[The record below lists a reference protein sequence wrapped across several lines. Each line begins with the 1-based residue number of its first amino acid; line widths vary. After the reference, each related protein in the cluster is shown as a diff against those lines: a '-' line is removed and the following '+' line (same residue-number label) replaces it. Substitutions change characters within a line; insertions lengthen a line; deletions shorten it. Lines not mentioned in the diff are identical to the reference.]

1 MSFGGFGSGFGSNNQ
16 QQQQQ
21 QQQQPSG
28 FGGFGASTSTPSSGF
43 GTNPAGGFG
52 ATSNTG
58 GGMFGQTTPTPSGF
72 GSTTGAF
79 GSATSGFGS
88 KPAFG
93 STPTTTATSGGLFG
107 GSSTPST
114 GTGFGGF
121 GSNTNTTTPSAFG
134 SNTGSG
140 LFGNANKPAGGFGTA
155 ATPSPMFGGGNTA
168 SNTGTG
174 FGGFGATNTLGGAT
188 GDPPGTAVTPF
199 QAFTEKEP
207 NSSTNLSNAFQ
218 NILFQ
223 DPYKKWSADEL
234 RLADYVQ
241 GRRHGNP
248 SGAGAFGVGSG
259 FGGGFG
265 NTNQTNTTTGGFG
278 ATNNTTGGLF
288 GSNTNTNTASGFGGG
303 FGANNNAAASNT
315 GGGLFGNANKPA
327 TGGLFGGGN
336 TTQNQGGGMFGGGN
350 TNTGTSGFGA
360 TNTTGGG
367 LFGGS
372 NNAASN
378 TGGLFGTNAQAKPA
392 NTGFSF
398 GNNTNTPSTGFGNTS
413 SGFGTTATNTAG
425 GGLFGNANANT
436 NAQAGGG
443 LFGNTS
449 QQQPN
454 PSGGMFGQAQTQQSG
469 GLFANQQ
476 KPATGGLFGSAPTAA
491 NTNTGGGL
499 FGNTQQQ
506 GATGLG
512 GAATGGLFGAKP
524 AATGGLFGG
533 GNPIAG
539 NTGGGLFGG
548 AATNNQAQQAAG
560 TGLFGGAT
568 NQQKPGFFGGMTAA
582 PSGGFFGGTPA
593 QNQGGLFS
601 NAGNQQQQ
609 SIGLGSSLLGGGQ
622 QVNNAPPGLTA
633 NLSDVSAYGSPSL
646 FSGLGGNEVP
656 NPGPL
661 AVPLSG
667 QPKPKRPSIFPMYKF
682 TPAASGRFGT
692 PQKRGFGFSYS
703 TYGTPAGASPAGL
716 SGTPSSLG
724 RSLLGSTPSG
734 TALSKSVSSNNL
746 RRNVNTDD
754 SILLPGAFSNTNNT
768 RWYGSTG
775 SKKLVIN
782 RELRSDL
789 FSTPL
794 KDKQNNDNGS
804 GPRKL
809 AKRVSFD
816 THVDGEDSPP
826 VRAAL
831 PAPGDVPSSPAEETP
846 RLEKLTPVTN
856 GLRTPEM
863 EYLKSKD
870 KELAIVPEE
879 DSATPEPDVNGFD
892 NAPGKYWMEP
902 SREELQNMNRIQRQ
916 RIDNFTVGR
925 ENVGSI
931 TFKIPVDISGID
943 LDELCGG
950 IIQLEPRSATVY
962 PIAAKKPPVG
972 KGLNVPARISLEQSW
987 PRGGRDRRVASDP
1000 KRFNK
1005 HIERLKRIVD
1015 TTFESYDVDSGVW
1028 TFSVEH
1034 FTTYGLD
1041 DSDEETDF
1049 DMTVDPPAGD
1059 SPPATFHA
1067 PTSSQ
1072 NDDAMVFSQSHML
1085 PGAFDEQQGLF
1096 AAELTRPQSF
1106 LGVSSADSATHDV
1119 KLSLEDDHI
1128 AEYEMSEDEDMTRS
1142 SFGHHLAAEHDD
1154 ASSEGGQ
1161 DIKRATSTPG
1171 GILRARM
1178 RAMKDSAGPVKLEV
1192 ADGDDWTEMLRKTV
1206 SPMKRDRQLAKELT
1220 GSSAKRGGKSVSF
1233 DVDEEPGLRKS
1244 SIWGRSAARPDR
1256 KDGHAAGAQIGMEQ
1270 GRGFATSI
1278 DLMNSL
1284 FEKPK
1289 PKPLRKES
1297 NASPSA
1303 RGFPKWPYERQ
1314 AKTATAEDG
1323 ELAFHSA
1330 SRPTWGPDETL
1341 VLIRSL
1347 DGSHSRRSIRDNAD
1361 ILTFQRSSIRTE
1373 EQDVR
1378 LATFAAESSKNFLS
1392 SQDIVTEIRV
1402 IEGVPCATLHTTSLK
1417 SVFHQQ
1423 NVNDAASIHEKQVWE
1438 LASILFDDLD
1448 GLNATEE
1455 GEHLVRRNR
1464 LSQFWSDLVEQAS
1477 STAISMAAT
1486 SEEKA
1491 LACLAGHRV
1500 AEACKYLLDGKNF
1513 RLATLVPLIGTS
1525 DVTKREMRE
1534 QIKSWL
1540 DSKMLSEFSE
1550 AIRTIYELL
1559 SGNVC
1564 VCEGL
1569 KGMPNEDRVDSFVI
1583 SKNFGLDWRQ
1593 SFGLRLWYAISSHD
1607 DLSAAVQEYKDD
1619 IDQDKEDLPRPWY
1632 VEQGIAPLWNDANLD
1647 ARQDLLWG
1655 LLQLYADQ
1663 DADLESIL
1671 RPENSQLSP
1680 LDARLRWQLGIAL
1693 TSTGKVSYG
1702 ASGVEKAD
1710 AATIAYAAQLT
1721 RAGEW
1726 LEAAFVLLHLHHTAS
1741 RKKALQEHLCQ
1752 HANLIGSESDS
1763 SFVVLTEKYRIPA
1776 AWIWEALALYM
1787 RCVKKDAVAEVQCL
1801 LRAGSHAEAHR
1812 ILIQNV
1818 APQAIVERDYAGLS
1832 SLISQF
1838 HDQQQ
1843 GITEWTQGGEIYGHF
1858 LQLIE
1863 CREKGEVASPALLDR
1878 LLAGLN
1884 AVKDIGAESNITR
1897 YAAISDMAD
1906 ETAREIVKAT
1916 RQKQD
1921 MELRSR
1927 ILSLPLTQDKL
1938 LAYSVDL
1945 SLDRYREVMAH

>member
-1 MSFGGFGSGFGSNNQ
+1 MSFGGGFGGGFGSNNQ
-16 QQQQQ
+16 QS
-21 QQQQPSG
+21 SG
-28 FGGFGASTSTPSSGF
+28 FGGFGANTSTPSSGF
-43 GTNPAGGFG
+43 GSNTSGGFG

-58 GGMFGQTTPTPSGF
+58 GGMFGNTTPTPSGF
-72 GSTTGAF
+72 GSNTGGF
-79 GSATSGFGS
+79 GSTTSGFGS

-93 STPTTTATSGGLFG
+93 STPTTTTTSGGLFG

-114 GTGFGGF
+114 GGFG
-121 GSNTNTTTPSAFG
+121 A
-134 SNTGSG
+134 
-140 LFGNANKPAGGFGTA
+140 AN
-155 ATPSPMFGGGNTA
+155 TPSPMFGGGNTT
-168 SNTGTG
+168 SNTGGG

-207 NSSTNLSNAFQ
+207 NSNTNQSNAFQ

-234 RLADYVQ
+234 RLADYAQ

-265 NTNQTNTTTGGFG
+265 NTNQTNTATGGFG

-288 GSNTNTNTASGFGGG
+288 GANTNTNTASGFGGG
-303 FGANNNAAASNT
+303 FGANTNTAAGNT

-327 TGGLFGGGN
+327 TGGLFGTN
-336 TTQNQGGGMFGGGN
+336 TTQNQGGGMFGSGN
-350 TNTGTSGFGA
+350 TTTGTSGFGS
-360 TNTTGGG
+360 TNTAGGG
-367 LFGGS
+367 LFGNTGA
-372 NNAASN
+372 NTNAQA
-378 TGGLFGTNAQAKPA
+378 GGLFGNTAQNKPA
-392 NTGFSF
+392 GTGFSF
-398 GNNTNTPSTGFGNTS
+398 GNNTNTASTGFGNTGG
-413 SGFGTTATNTAG
+413 GFGSTTANT
-425 GGLFGNANANT
+425 T
-436 NAQAGGG
+436 GGG
-443 LFGNTS
+443 LFGNTGANTNAQTGGGLFGGNT
-449 QQQPN
+449 QQQSST
-454 PSGGMFGQAQTQQSG
+454 SGGLFGQAQPQQPSG
-469 GLFANQQ
+469 GLFGNQP
-476 KPATGGLFGSAPTAA
+476 KPASGGLFGSTPAAA
-491 NTNTGGGL
+491 NTTGGGL

-506 GATGLG
+506 GTTGLG

-524 AATGGLFGG
+524 AAAGGLFGASTATPG
-533 GNPIAG
+533 T
-539 NTGGGLFGG
+539 TGGGLFG
-548 AATNNQAQQAAG
+548 AAGGQTQQATG
-560 TGLFGGAT
+560 GGLFGAAT
-568 NQQKPGFFGGMTAA
+568 NQQKPGLFGATTAA
-582 PSGGFFGGTPA
+582 PSGGLFGGSTV

-622 QVNNAPPGLTA
+622 QVNTAPQGLTA

-703 TYGTPAGASPAGL
+703 TYGTPAGASPAG
-716 SGTPSSLG
+716 GTPSSLG

-734 TALSKSVSSNNL
+734 TALSKSVSSSNL
-746 RRNVNTDD
+746 RRTVNTDD

-794 KDKQNNDNGS
+794 KDKQNADNGT

-831 PAPGDVPSSPAEETP
+831 PAPGDVPSSPALAEETP
-846 RLEKLTPVTN
+846 RLDKLTPISN
-856 GLRTPEM
+856 GIRTPEM
-863 EYLKSKD
+863 EQFKSKD

-879 DSATPEPDVNGFD
+879 DSATPEPEVSGFD

-1015 TTFESYDVDSGVW
+1015 TTFESYDVDTGVW

-1049 DMTVDPPAGD
+1049 DMTLDPPTET
-1059 SPPATFHA
+1059 SPPVNFHV

-1142 SFGHHLAAEHDD
+1142 SIGQHLAAEHDD

-1161 DIKRATSTPG
+1161 DIKRTTSTPG

-1178 RAMKDSAGPVKLEV
+1178 RAMKDSAGLVKLEV

-1220 GSSAKRGGKSVSF
+1220 GSSAKRGGKTVTF
-1233 DVDEEPGLRKS
+1233 DVDEESDFRKS

-1256 KDGHAAGAQIGMEQ
+1256 KDGQAAGTQIGMEQ

-1289 PKPLRKES
+1289 PKPMRKGS

-1303 RGFPKWPYERQ
+1303 NGFPKLPSERQ
-1314 AKTATAEDG
+1314 AKFATAEDG

-1347 DGSHSRRSIRDNAD
+1347 DGSHSRRSIRDNTD

-1392 SQDIVTEIRV
+1392 SQDIVTEVRI
-1402 IEGVPCATLHTTSLK
+1402 IEGVPQAALHTTSLK
-1417 SVFHQQ
+1417 SVFHHK

-1448 GLNATEE
+1448 SLNATEE
-1455 GEHLVRRNR
+1455 EHLVRRNK

-1525 DVTKREMRE
+1525 DVAKREMRE

-1540 DSKMLSEFSE
+1540 DSKILSEFSE

-1559 SGNVC
+1559 GGNVC

-1593 SFGLRLWYAISSHD
+1593 SFGLRLWYAISNQD
-1607 DLSAAVQEYKDD
+1607 DLSAAVEEYKDD

-1632 VEQGIAPLWNDANLD
+1632 VEQGIAPLWNDANID
-1647 ARQDLLWG
+1647 TRQDLLWG

-1663 DADLESIL
+1663 NADLEAVL

-1693 TSTGKVSYG
+1693 ASTGKVSYG
-1702 ASGVEKAD
+1702 TNGIEKAD
-1710 AATIAYAAQLT
+1710 AATIAFAAQLT

-1763 SFVVLTEKYRIPA
+1763 SFVMLTEKYRIPA

-1812 ILIQNV
+1812 ILIQHV

-1838 HDQQQ
+1838 QDQQQ

-1858 LQLIE
+1858 LQLME
-1863 CREKGEVASPALLDR
+1863 CREKGEIASPALLDR

>member
-1 MSFGGFGSGFGSNNQ
+1 MSFGGGFGGGFGSNNQ
-16 QQQQQ
+16 QQ
-21 QQQQPSG
+21 SSA

-43 GTNPAGGFG
+43 GSNPSGGFG

-58 GGMFGQTTPTPSGF
+58 GGLFGNTTPTPSGF
-72 GSTTGAF
+72 GSTAGGF
-79 GSATSGFGS
+79 GSTASGFGS

-93 STPTTTATSGGLFG
+93 STPATNTTSGGLFG

-134 SNTGSG
+134 
-140 LFGNANKPAGGFGTA
+140 GFGTA
-155 ATPSPMFGGGNTA
+155 STPSPMFGGGNTT

-207 NSSTNLSNAFQ
+207 NSNTNQSNAFQ

-234 RLADYVQ
+234 RLADYAQ

-265 NTNQTNTTTGGFG
+265 NTNQTNTATGGFG
-278 ATNNTTGGLF
+278 ATNNATGGLF

-303 FGANNNAAASNT
+303 FGANNTAASNT

-327 TGGLFGGGN
+327 TGGLFGAN
-336 TTQNQGGGMFGGGN
+336 TTQNQGGGMFGSGN
-350 TNTGTSGFGA
+350 TTTGTSGFGA

-367 LFGGS
+367 LFGGA
-372 NNAASN
+372 NNATTN
-378 TGGLFGTNAQAKPA
+378 TGGLFGSNTQNKPA

-398 GNNTNTPSTGFGNTS
+398 GNNTNTASTGFGNTS
-413 SGFGTTATNTAG
+413 GGFGSATTNTTG

-436 NAQAGGG
+436 NAQTGGG
-443 LFGNTS
+443 LFGNS
-449 QQQPN
+449 NQQQSN
-454 PSGGMFGQAQTQQSG
+454 TSGGLFGQAQTQQSG
-469 GLFANQQ
+469 GLFGNQQ
-476 KPATGGLFGSAPTAA
+476 KPATGGLFGSTPAAA

-506 GATGLG
+506 GTTGLG
-512 GAATGGLFGAKP
+512 GTATGGLFGAKP
-524 AATGGLFGG
+524 AATGGLFGASTAT
-533 GNPIAG
+533 PG

-548 AATNNQAQQAAG
+548 SGANIQTQQSAG
-560 TGLFGGAT
+560 TGLFGAAT
-568 NQQKPGFFGGMTAA
+568 NQQKPGLFGATTAA
-582 PSGGFFGGTPA
+582 PSGGLFGNTAA

-622 QVNNAPPGLTA
+622 QVNNAPQGLTA

-646 FSGLGGNEVP
+646 FAGLGGNEVP

-703 TYGTPAGASPAGL
+703 TYGTPAGASPSGL

-734 TALSKSVSSNNL
+734 TALSKSVSSSNL
-746 RRNVNTDD
+746 RRTVNTDD

-794 KDKQNNDNGS
+794 KDKQNGDNGT

-846 RLEKLTPVTN
+846 RLDKVTPMTN

-863 EYLKSKD
+863 EHIKGKD

-879 DSATPEPDVNGFD
+879 DSATPEPEVNGFD

-1005 HIERLKRIVD
+1005 HIERLRRIVD
-1015 TTFESYDVDSGVW
+1015 TTFESYDVDTGVW

-1049 DMTVDPPAGD
+1049 DMTLDPPAED
-1059 SPPATFHA
+1059 SPPVAFHA

-1072 NDDAMVFSQSHML
+1072 NDDDAMVFSQSHML
-1085 PGAFDEQQGLF
+1085 PGAFDEQEGLF

-1142 SFGHHLAAEHDD
+1142 SIGHHLAAEHDD

-1220 GSSAKRGGKSVSF
+1220 GSSAKRGGKTVTF
-1233 DVDEEPGLRKS
+1233 DLDEESDLRKS

-1256 KDGHAAGAQIGMEQ
+1256 KDGHTVGTHIGMEQ

-1289 PKPLRKES
+1289 PKPMRKES

-1303 RGFPKWPYERQ
+1303 KGFPKWPYERQ
-1314 AKTATAEDG
+1314 AKVVAAEDG

-1347 DGSHSRRSIRDNAD
+1347 DGSHSCRSIRDNTD

-1392 SQDIVTEIRV
+1392 SQDIVTEIRMT
-1402 IEGVPCATLHTTSLK
+1402 EGVPYATLHTTSLK
-1417 SVFHQQ
+1417 SVFHHK

-1448 GLNATEE
+1448 SLNATEE
-1455 GEHLVRRNR
+1455 EHLVRRNK

-1491 LACLAGHRV
+1491 LACLAGHRI

-1525 DVTKREMRE
+1525 DVAKREMRE

-1593 SFGLRLWYAISSHD
+1593 SFGLRLWYAISNHD
-1607 DLSAAVQEYKDD
+1607 DLSAAVEEYKDD

-1632 VEQGIAPLWNDANLD
+1632 VEQGVAPLWNDANID
-1647 ARQDLLWG
+1647 TRQDLLWG
-1655 LLQLYADQ
+1655 LLQLYADR
-1663 DADLESIL
+1663 DADLEAIL

-1702 ASGVEKAD
+1702 ANGTEKAD
-1710 AATIAYAAQLT
+1710 AATIAFAAQLT

-1752 HANLIGSESDS
+1752 HANLIGSESDLG
-1763 SFVVLTEKYRIPA
+1763 FVMLTEKYRIPA

-1812 ILIQNV
+1812 ILIQHV

-1838 HDQQQ
+1838 QDQQQ

-1858 LQLIE
+1858 LQLVE

-1927 ILSLPLTQDKL
+1927 ILSLPLTQDRL